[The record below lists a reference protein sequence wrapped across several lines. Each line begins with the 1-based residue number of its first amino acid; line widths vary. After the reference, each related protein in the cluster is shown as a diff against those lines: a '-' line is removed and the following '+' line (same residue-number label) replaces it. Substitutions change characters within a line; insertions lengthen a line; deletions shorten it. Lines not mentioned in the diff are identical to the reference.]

1 MRQILIP
8 RAGDNDQRQLW
19 VAQSD
24 WTYSTDIVFPY
35 VCLVPESQNTNS
47 HRNLHRAQET
57 YLVFDGLD
65 TFAHVALCNRSV
77 GDTNNQFRQ
86 WIFDVTDIVQTAQN
100 CQLSITFT
108 SVYTMAAK
116 ISDQYRGEFFYSLA
130 SEVSNRSLIR
140 KEQNDFGWDW
150 SPAFVPQGIW
160 KPAYVVQVDAESA
173 NSIYIANSA
182 IDIYRQGQ
190 LNNLPPDQTQ
200 PWVLNISIDYIG
212 SAPVVKSLDFDIID
226 GRGHKFIS
234 DSISAVAVTKNTIQG
249 SIVITKKPDLWW
261 PVGYGNQTLYTLDI
275 RVTGPKGDSISSLSK
290 RVGFRTIVLNQTP
303 ISKAQLA
310 LGISNGSNW
319 HFEINGRELFVKGS
333 NLVPLGV
340 FWPNVTEFSARQIL
354 DAAVAGVSI
363 RLSPKIKFL
372 THKQNQ
378 NMLRVWS
385 SGAYL
390 PDFVYDIADELGLM
404 LWSEF
409 GKICRRAIL
418 YVSC

>member
-1 MRQILIP
+1 
-8 RAGDNDQRQLW
+8 
-19 VAQSD
+19 
-24 WTYSTDIVFPY
+24 
-35 VCLVPESQNTNS
+35 
-47 HRNLHRAQET
+47 
-57 YLVFDGLD
+57 
-65 TFAHVALCNRSV
+65 
-77 GDTNNQFRQ
+77 
-86 WIFDVTDIVQTAQN
+86 
-100 CQLSITFT
+100 
-108 SVYTMAAK
+108 MAAK
-116 ISDQYRGEFFYSLA
+116 ISNQYRGEFFYSLA

-173 NSIYIANSA
+173 SSIYIANSA

-190 LNNLPPDQTQ
+190 LNNLPPDQSQ
-200 PWVLNISIDYIG
+200 PWVLNISIDYVG

-234 DSISAVAVTKNTIQG
+234 DSISTVVVTKNTIQG

-275 RVTGPKGDSISSLSK
+275 KVTGPKGDSISTLSK

-354 DAAVAGVSI
+354 EAAVAGVSI
-363 RLSPKIKFL
+363 RLPPKSKF
-372 THKQNQ
+372 
-378 NMLRVWS
+378 
-385 SGAYL
+385 
-390 PDFVYDIADELGLM
+390 
-404 LWSEF
+404 
-409 GKICRRAIL
+409 
-418 YVSC
+418 